1 MEHLSYI
8 HHISDSWSYI
18 ILSDPLNVKEQ
29 VDLKREILKI
39 LIFLEKTF
47 TTPSDDFV

>member
-1 MEHLSYI
+1 MVHLSYI
-8 HHISDSWSYI
+8 HHISDSWCYI

-39 LIFLEKTF
+39 LFSLKNIHYT
-47 TTPSDDFV
+47 V